1 MHIYLFTMS
10 VTHGPRGIHHHH
22 HPPFPEQKPRV
33 YFLGWS
39 LAGVGVGLAIVGVL
53 WAAALVSKLPS
64 PATTLV
70 SVFLS
75 HQSLFTVLWKRRA
88 SAG

>member
-1 MHIYLFTMS
+1 MALEVFT
-10 VTHGPRGIHHHH
+10 TTP
-22 HPPFPEQKPRV
+22 PPFPEQKPRV

-75 HQSLFTVLWKRRA
+75 CRSLFTVLWKRRA